1 MIKHIFFDLDGT
13 LTDPFEG
20 ITSSFTYALSKLGI
34 NVKDPQEL
42 RRVIGPPLMDSF
54 QNFYGLSYEDATRG
68 NTYYREYFAKYGL
81 SQNKVYEG
89 IPELLETLKRNGKKL
104 YVATS
109 KPIEFAIQVLDGFD
123 ITKYFDFISANN
135 FADERHTKTQVI
147 QYIFDSCPEIYP
159 DECIM
164 VGDRKYDIE
173 GAKPFKL
180 KSIGVLFGY
189 AEDGELEAAGAD
201 FVVPTVKELEKL
213 LLSI

>member
-20 ITSSFTYALSKLGI
+20 IASSFTFALSRLGI
-34 NVKDPQEL
+34 KIDDPSEL

-54 QNFYGLSYEDATRG
+54 MNFYGLSFEEATKA
-68 NTYYREYFAKYGL
+68 NLYYRQFFAEHGL
-81 SQNKVYEG
+81 SQNKLYDG
-89 IPELLETLKRNGKKL
+89 IPQLLDTLKKNGKKL

-109 KPIEFAIQVLDGFD
+109 KPIEFALQVLDGFD

-135 FADERHTKTQVI
+135 FADERHTKAQVI
-147 QYIFDSCPEIYP
+147 QYIFDTFPSIQRE
-159 DECIM
+159 ECIM

-173 GAKPFKL
+173 GVKPFDL

-189 AEDGELEAAGAD
+189 AEVGELEAAGAD
-201 FVVPTVKELEKL
+201 YIVPTVKELEKL
-213 LLSI
+213 LLSL